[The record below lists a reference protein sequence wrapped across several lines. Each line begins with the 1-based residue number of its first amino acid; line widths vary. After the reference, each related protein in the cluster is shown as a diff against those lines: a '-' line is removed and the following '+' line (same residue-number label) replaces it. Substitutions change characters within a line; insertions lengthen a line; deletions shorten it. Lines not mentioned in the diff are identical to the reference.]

1 MRLIQVFFGLIA
13 VIVAWARGNHKVVL
27 VTGSS
32 TGIGHAVSLDFA
44 NQQGMFKVYA
54 TMRTPDKASEE
65 LRNNENVVV
74 LPLDV
79 TSEDSIKGAVDEI
92 IKQEGRID
100 IVVNNAGYG
109 LAGTVEQVTVPEI
122 EQLFDVNVFGIVRVL
137 QAVLP
142 HMRKQRSGHV
152 INISSTSGI
161 RGLPG
166 MEFYA
171 GSKFALEGIS
181 DAMRYSLAAF
191 NVVITNVNAG
201 IVKTNFTD
209 RFGKG
214 GEKGGLGS
222 RQVEDPTGYLDFV
235 TQRAIT
241 SLNERFESK
250 EAVDADTV
258 GMIVVNVAKIGL
270 ERRHVVDVP
279 FNVGT
284 NRQSMAILEH
294 LRHHPTGWGGMYT
307 GLLERMPS
315 IKDVPKESSKKSG
328 SDEL

>member
-1 MRLIQVFFGLIA
+1 MQLLLCLFA
-13 VIVAWARGNHKVVL
+13 VLVAWARGNHKVVL

-54 TMRTPDKASEE
+54 TMRTPDKASDE
-65 LRNNENVVV
+65 LRNNENVMV

-79 TSEDSIKGAVDEI
+79 TSEDSIKEAVDEI

-109 LAGTVEQVTVPEI
+109 MAGTVEHVTVPEM
-122 EQLFDVNVFGIVRVL
+122 EKLFDVNVFGVVRVL

-152 INISSTSGI
+152 INISSTSGV

-181 DAMRYSLAAF
+181 DAMRYTLAAF
-191 NVVITNVNAG
+191 NVVVTNVNAG
-201 IVKTNFTD
+201 VVKTRFTD

-214 GEKGGLGS
+214 GEAGGLGS
-222 RQVEDPTGYLDFV
+222 RQVEDPTGYVDFI
-235 TQRAIT
+235 TQRAIS

-250 EAVDADTV
+250 EAVDPDTV

-315 IKDVPKESSKKSG
+315 IKDVPKEAKTSG
-328 SDEL
+328 SEEL